1 MNKVIANSS
10 LAHTVGNVTSLM
22 TEFIK
27 QRFPDNY
34 FRHTH
39 INSRMAY
46 REQKKEENSKQEFIK
61 KVKPIL
67 VVRPRMDFNNS
78 DIFLYNSFLT
88 TNVFGQRY
96 TGQTTNMMPLYLDRN
111 IKLGNIISDG
121 YMIIRYKKNNT
132 IIKRGILIEVQL
144 HGRLSDCVDKY
155 TDVESIKE
163 YVINQGMQ
171 TLPLLLVISDLT
183 GKIRN
188 KILKVINIDCSL
200 DCVSECIL

>member
-1 MNKVIANSS
+1 MTDRDISVLNFINLVGMCRTEHIRKLFFNGLTNTTWDRRANKLVEYKELKRFRSGIYNREYVYYIENKPNERI
-10 LAHTVGNVTSLM
+10 LRHDM
-22 TEFIK
+22 YITE
-27 QRFPDNY
+27 
-34 FRHTH
+34 
-39 INSRMAY
+39 
-46 REQKKEENSKQEFIK
+46 
-61 KVKPIL
+61 L
-67 VVRPRMDFNNS
+67 VYELLLLGVE
-78 DIFLYNSFLT
+78 
-88 TNVFGQRY
+88 V
-96 TGQTTNMMPLYLDRN
+96 LYLDRN

-155 TDVESIKE
+155 TDVEPIKE

-171 TLPLLLVISDLT
+171 TLPSLLVISDLT

>member
-1 MNKVIANSS
+1 MTDRDISVLNFINLVGICRTEHIRKLFFNGLTNTTWDRRANKLVEYKELKRFRSGIYNREYVYYIENKPNERI
-10 LAHTVGNVTSLM
+10 LRHDM
-22 TEFIK
+22 YITE
-27 QRFPDNY
+27 
-34 FRHTH
+34 
-39 INSRMAY
+39 
-46 REQKKEENSKQEFIK
+46 
-61 KVKPIL
+61 L
-67 VVRPRMDFNNS
+67 VYKLLLLGVE
-78 DIFLYNSFLT
+78 
-88 TNVFGQRY
+88 V
-96 TGQTTNMMPLYLDRN
+96 LYLDRN

-121 YMIIRYKKNNT
+121 YMIIRYKKDNT

-171 TLPLLLVISDLT
+171 TLPSLLVISDLT

>member
-1 MNKVIANSS
+1 MTDRDISVLNFINLVGMCRTEHISKLFFNGLTNTTWDRRANKLVEYKELKRFRSGIYNREYVYYIENKPNERI
-10 LAHTVGNVTSLM
+10 LRHDM
-22 TEFIK
+22 YITE
-27 QRFPDNY
+27 
-34 FRHTH
+34 
-39 INSRMAY
+39 
-46 REQKKEENSKQEFIK
+46 
-61 KVKPIL
+61 L
-67 VVRPRMDFNNS
+67 VYKLLLLGVE
-78 DIFLYNSFLT
+78 
-88 TNVFGQRY
+88 V
-96 TGQTTNMMPLYLDRN
+96 LYLDRN

-171 TLPLLLVISDLT
+171 TLPSLLVISDLT

>member
-1 MNKVIANSS
+1 MTDRDISVLNFINLVGMCRTEHIRKLFFNGLTNTTWDRRANKLVEYKELKRFRSGVYNREYVYYIENKPNERI
-10 LAHTVGNVTSLM
+10 LRHDM
-22 TEFIK
+22 YITE
-27 QRFPDNY
+27 
-34 FRHTH
+34 
-39 INSRMAY
+39 
-46 REQKKEENSKQEFIK
+46 
-61 KVKPIL
+61 L
-67 VVRPRMDFNNS
+67 VYKLLLLGVE
-78 DIFLYNSFLT
+78 
-88 TNVFGQRY
+88 V
-96 TGQTTNMMPLYLDRN
+96 LYLDRN

-171 TLPLLLVISDLT
+171 TLPSLLVISDLT

-188 KILKVINIDCSL
+188 KILKVINIDCGL

>member
-1 MNKVIANSS
+1 MTDRDISVLNFINLVGICRTEHIRKLFFNGLTNTTWDRRANKLVEYKELKRFRSGIYNREYVYYIENKPNERI
-10 LAHTVGNVTSLM
+10 LRHDM
-22 TEFIK
+22 YITE
-27 QRFPDNY
+27 
-34 FRHTH
+34 
-39 INSRMAY
+39 
-46 REQKKEENSKQEFIK
+46 
-61 KVKPIL
+61 L
-67 VVRPRMDFNNS
+67 VYKLLLLGVE
-78 DIFLYNSFLT
+78 
-88 TNVFGQRY
+88 V
-96 TGQTTNMMPLYLDRN
+96 LYLDRN

-171 TLPLLLVISDLT
+171 TLPSLLVISDLT

>member
-1 MNKVIANSS
+1 MTDRDISVLNFINLVGMCRTEHIRKLFFNGLTNTTWDRRANKLVEYKELKRFRSGIYNREYVYYIENKPNERI
-10 LAHTVGNVTSLM
+10 LRHDM
-22 TEFIK
+22 YITE
-27 QRFPDNY
+27 
-34 FRHTH
+34 
-39 INSRMAY
+39 
-46 REQKKEENSKQEFIK
+46 
-61 KVKPIL
+61 L
-67 VVRPRMDFNNS
+67 VYKLLLLGVE
-78 DIFLYNSFLT
+78 
-88 TNVFGQRY
+88 V
-96 TGQTTNMMPLYLDRN
+96 LYLDRN

-132 IIKRGILIEVQL
+132 IIKRGMLIEVQL

-171 TLPLLLVISDLT
+171 TLPSLLVISDLT

>member
-1 MNKVIANSS
+1 MTDRDISVLNFINLVGMCRTEHIRKLFFNGLTNTTWDRRANKLVEYKELKRFRSGIYNREYVYYIENKPNERI
-10 LAHTVGNVTSLM
+10 LRHDM
-22 TEFIK
+22 YITE
-27 QRFPDNY
+27 
-34 FRHTH
+34 
-39 INSRMAY
+39 
-46 REQKKEENSKQEFIK
+46 
-61 KVKPIL
+61 L
-67 VVRPRMDFNNS
+67 VYKLLLLGVE
-78 DIFLYNSFLT
+78 
-88 TNVFGQRY
+88 V
-96 TGQTTNMMPLYLDRN
+96 LYLDRN

-121 YMIIRYKKNNT
+121 YIIIRYKKNNT

-171 TLPLLLVISDLT
+171 TLPSLLVISDLT

>member
-1 MNKVIANSS
+1 MTDRDISILNFINLVGMCRTEHIRKLFFNGLTNTTWDRRANKLVEYKELKRFRSGIYNREYVYYIENKPNERI
-10 LAHTVGNVTSLM
+10 LRHDM
-22 TEFIK
+22 YITE
-27 QRFPDNY
+27 
-34 FRHTH
+34 
-39 INSRMAY
+39 
-46 REQKKEENSKQEFIK
+46 
-61 KVKPIL
+61 L
-67 VVRPRMDFNNS
+67 VYELLLLGVE
-78 DIFLYNSFLT
+78 
-88 TNVFGQRY
+88 V
-96 TGQTTNMMPLYLDRN
+96 LYLDRN

-171 TLPLLLVISDLT
+171 TLPSLLVISDLT

>member
-1 MNKVIANSS
+1 MTDRDISVLNFINLVGMCRTEHIRKLFFNGLTNTTWDRRANKLVEYKELKRFRSGVYNREYVYYIENKPNERI
-10 LAHTVGNVTSLM
+10 LRHDM
-22 TEFIK
+22 YITE
-27 QRFPDNY
+27 
-34 FRHTH
+34 
-39 INSRMAY
+39 
-46 REQKKEENSKQEFIK
+46 
-61 KVKPIL
+61 L
-67 VVRPRMDFNNS
+67 VYELLLLGVE
-78 DIFLYNSFLT
+78 
-88 TNVFGQRY
+88 V
-96 TGQTTNMMPLYLDRN
+96 LYLDRN

-171 TLPLLLVISDLT
+171 TLPSLLVISDLT
-183 GKIRN
+183 GKVRN

>member
-1 MNKVIANSS
+1 MTDRDISVLNFINLVGMCRTEHIRKLFFNGLTNTTWDRRANKLVEYKELKRFRSGIYNREYVYYIENKPNERI
-10 LAHTVGNVTSLM
+10 LRHDM
-22 TEFIK
+22 YITE
-27 QRFPDNY
+27 
-34 FRHTH
+34 
-39 INSRMAY
+39 
-46 REQKKEENSKQEFIK
+46 
-61 KVKPIL
+61 L
-67 VVRPRMDFNNS
+67 VYKLLLLGVE
-78 DIFLYNSFLT
+78 
-88 TNVFGQRY
+88 V
-96 TGQTTNMMPLYLDRN
+96 LYLDRN

-171 TLPLLLVISDLT
+171 TLPSLLIISDLT

>member
-1 MNKVIANSS
+1 MYI
-10 LAHTVGNVTSLM
+10 
-22 TEFIK
+22 TE
-27 QRFPDNY
+27 
-34 FRHTH
+34 
-39 INSRMAY
+39 
-46 REQKKEENSKQEFIK
+46 
-61 KVKPIL
+61 L
-67 VVRPRMDFNNS
+67 VYKLLLLGVE
-78 DIFLYNSFLT
+78 
-88 TNVFGQRY
+88 V
-96 TGQTTNMMPLYLDRN
+96 LYLDRN

-171 TLPLLLVISDLT
+171 TLPSLFVISDLT

>member
-1 MNKVIANSS
+1 MTDRDISVLNFINLVGICRTEHIRKLFFNGLTNTTWDRRANKLVEYKELKRFRSGIYNREYVYYIENKPNERI
-10 LAHTVGNVTSLM
+10 LRHDM
-22 TEFIK
+22 YITE
-27 QRFPDNY
+27 
-34 FRHTH
+34 
-39 INSRMAY
+39 
-46 REQKKEENSKQEFIK
+46 
-61 KVKPIL
+61 L
-67 VVRPRMDFNNS
+67 VYKLLLLGVE
-78 DIFLYNSFLT
+78 
-88 TNVFGQRY
+88 V
-96 TGQTTNMMPLYLDRN
+96 LYLDRN

-155 TDVESIKE
+155 TDVEPIKE

-171 TLPLLLVISDLT
+171 TLPSLLVISDLT

>member
-1 MNKVIANSS
+1 MTDRDISVLNFINLVGMCRTEHIRKLFFNGLTNTTWDRRANKLVEYKELKRFRSGIYNREYVYYIENKPNERI
-10 LAHTVGNVTSLM
+10 LRHDM
-22 TEFIK
+22 YITE
-27 QRFPDNY
+27 
-34 FRHTH
+34 
-39 INSRMAY
+39 
-46 REQKKEENSKQEFIK
+46 
-61 KVKPIL
+61 L
-67 VVRPRMDFNNS
+67 VYKLLLLGVE
-78 DIFLYNSFLT
+78 
-88 TNVFGQRY
+88 V
-96 TGQTTNMMPLYLDRN
+96 LYLDRN

-163 YVINQGMQ
+163 YVINQDMQ
-171 TLPLLLVISDLT
+171 TLPSLLVISDLT

>member
-1 MNKVIANSS
+1 MTDRDISVLNFINLVGMCRTEHIRKLFFNGLTNTTWDRRANKLVEYKELKRFRSGIYNREYVYYIENKPNERI
-10 LAHTVGNVTSLM
+10 LRHDM
-22 TEFIK
+22 YITE
-27 QRFPDNY
+27 
-34 FRHTH
+34 
-39 INSRMAY
+39 
-46 REQKKEENSKQEFIK
+46 
-61 KVKPIL
+61 L
-67 VVRPRMDFNNS
+67 VYKLLLLGVE
-78 DIFLYNSFLT
+78 
-88 TNVFGQRY
+88 V
-96 TGQTTNMMPLYLDRN
+96 LYLDRN

-171 TLPLLLVISDLT
+171 TLPSLLVISDLT

-188 KILKVINIDCSL
+188 KILKVINFDCSL

>member
-1 MNKVIANSS
+1 MTDRDISVLNFINLVGMCRTEHIRKLFFNGLTNTTWDRRANKLVEYKELKRFRSGIYNREYVYYIENKPNERI
-10 LAHTVGNVTSLM
+10 LRHDM
-22 TEFIK
+22 YITE
-27 QRFPDNY
+27 
-34 FRHTH
+34 
-39 INSRMAY
+39 
-46 REQKKEENSKQEFIK
+46 
-61 KVKPIL
+61 L
-67 VVRPRMDFNNS
+67 VYKLLLLGVE
-78 DIFLYNSFLT
+78 
-88 TNVFGQRY
+88 V
-96 TGQTTNMMPLYLDRN
+96 LYLDRN

-144 HGRLSDCVDKY
+144 HGRLSDCIDKY

-171 TLPLLLVISDLT
+171 TLPSLLVISDLT

>member
-1 MNKVIANSS
+1 MTDRDISVLNFINLVGMCRTEHIRKLFFNGLTNTTWDRRANKLVEYKELKRFRSGIYNRAYVYYIENKPNERI
-10 LAHTVGNVTSLM
+10 LRHDM
-22 TEFIK
+22 YITE
-27 QRFPDNY
+27 
-34 FRHTH
+34 
-39 INSRMAY
+39 
-46 REQKKEENSKQEFIK
+46 
-61 KVKPIL
+61 L
-67 VVRPRMDFNNS
+67 VYELLLLGVE
-78 DIFLYNSFLT
+78 
-88 TNVFGQRY
+88 V
-96 TGQTTNMMPLYLDRN
+96 LYLDRN

-171 TLPLLLVISDLT
+171 TLPSLLVISDLT

>member
-1 MNKVIANSS
+1 MTDRDISVLNFINLVGICRTEHIRKLFFNGLTNTTWDRRANKLVEYKELKRFRSGVYNREYVYYIENKPNERI
-10 LAHTVGNVTSLM
+10 LRHDM
-22 TEFIK
+22 YITE
-27 QRFPDNY
+27 
-34 FRHTH
+34 
-39 INSRMAY
+39 
-46 REQKKEENSKQEFIK
+46 
-61 KVKPIL
+61 L
-67 VVRPRMDFNNS
+67 VYKLLLLGVE
-78 DIFLYNSFLT
+78 
-88 TNVFGQRY
+88 V
-96 TGQTTNMMPLYLDRN
+96 LYLDRN

-171 TLPLLLVISDLT
+171 TLPSLLVISDLT
-183 GKIRN
+183 GKVRN

>member
-1 MNKVIANSS
+1 MTDRDISVLNFINLVGMCRTEHIRKLFFNGLTNTTWDRRANKLVEYKELKRFRSGVYNREYVYYIENKPNERI
-10 LAHTVGNVTSLM
+10 LRHDM
-22 TEFIK
+22 YITE
-27 QRFPDNY
+27 
-34 FRHTH
+34 
-39 INSRMAY
+39 
-46 REQKKEENSKQEFIK
+46 
-61 KVKPIL
+61 L
-67 VVRPRMDFNNS
+67 VYELLLLGVE
-78 DIFLYNSFLT
+78 
-88 TNVFGQRY
+88 V
-96 TGQTTNMMPLYLDRN
+96 LYLDRN

-171 TLPLLLVISDLT
+171 TLPSLLVISDLT

-188 KILKVINIDCSL
+188 KILKVINIDCGL

>member
-1 MNKVIANSS
+1 MTDRDISVLNFINLVGMCRTEHIRKLFFNGLTNTTWDRRANKLVEYKELKRFRSGIYNREYVYYIENKPNERI
-10 LAHTVGNVTSLM
+10 LRHDM
-22 TEFIK
+22 YITE
-27 QRFPDNY
+27 
-34 FRHTH
+34 
-39 INSRMAY
+39 
-46 REQKKEENSKQEFIK
+46 
-61 KVKPIL
+61 L
-67 VVRPRMDFNNS
+67 VYKLLLLGVE
-78 DIFLYNSFLT
+78 
-88 TNVFGQRY
+88 V
-96 TGQTTNMMPLYLDRN
+96 LYLDRN

-171 TLPLLLVISDLT
+171 TLPSLLVISDLT
-183 GKIRN
+183 GKVRN
-188 KILKVINIDCSL
+188 KRLKVINIDCSL

>member
-1 MNKVIANSS
+1 MTDRDINVLNFINLVGMCRTEHIRKLFFNGLTNTTWDRRANKLVEYKELKRFRSGIYNREYVYYIENKPNERI
-10 LAHTVGNVTSLM
+10 LRHDM
-22 TEFIK
+22 YITE
-27 QRFPDNY
+27 
-34 FRHTH
+34 
-39 INSRMAY
+39 
-46 REQKKEENSKQEFIK
+46 
-61 KVKPIL
+61 L
-67 VVRPRMDFNNS
+67 VYKLLLLGVE
-78 DIFLYNSFLT
+78 
-88 TNVFGQRY
+88 V
-96 TGQTTNMMPLYLDRN
+96 LYLDRN

-171 TLPLLLVISDLT
+171 TLPSLLVISDLT

>member
-1 MNKVIANSS
+1 MTDRDISVLNFINLVGMCRTEHIRKLFFNGLTNTTWDRRANKLVEYKELKRFRSGIYNREYVYYIENKPNERI
-10 LAHTVGNVTSLM
+10 LRHDM
-22 TEFIK
+22 YITE
-27 QRFPDNY
+27 
-34 FRHTH
+34 
-39 INSRMAY
+39 
-46 REQKKEENSKQEFIK
+46 
-61 KVKPIL
+61 L
-67 VVRPRMDFNNS
+67 VYKLLLLGVE
-78 DIFLYNSFLT
+78 
-88 TNVFGQRY
+88 V
-96 TGQTTNMMPLYLDRN
+96 LYLDRN

-121 YMIIRYKKNNT
+121 YIIIRYKKNNT

-171 TLPLLLVISDLT
+171 TLPSLLVISDLT

-188 KILKVINIDCSL
+188 KILKVINIDCGL

>member
-1 MNKVIANSS
+1 MTDRDISVLNFINLVGMCRTEHIRKLFFNGLTNTTWDRRANKLVEYKELKRFRSGIYNREYVYYIENKPNERI
-10 LAHTVGNVTSLM
+10 LRHDM
-22 TEFIK
+22 YITE
-27 QRFPDNY
+27 
-34 FRHTH
+34 
-39 INSRMAY
+39 
-46 REQKKEENSKQEFIK
+46 
-61 KVKPIL
+61 L
-67 VVRPRMDFNNS
+67 VYELLLLGVE
-78 DIFLYNSFLT
+78 
-88 TNVFGQRY
+88 V
-96 TGQTTNMMPLYLDRN
+96 LYLDRN

-144 HGRLSDCVDKY
+144 HGRLSDCIDKY

-171 TLPLLLVISDLT
+171 TLPSLLVISDLT

>member
-1 MNKVIANSS
+1 MTDRDISVLNFINLVGMCRTEHIRKLFFNGLTNTTWDRRANKLVEYKELKRFRSGIYNREYVYYIENKPNERI
-10 LAHTVGNVTSLM
+10 LRHDM
-22 TEFIK
+22 YITE
-27 QRFPDNY
+27 
-34 FRHTH
+34 
-39 INSRMAY
+39 
-46 REQKKEENSKQEFIK
+46 
-61 KVKPIL
+61 L
-67 VVRPRMDFNNS
+67 VYKLLLLGVE
-78 DIFLYNSFLT
+78 
-88 TNVFGQRY
+88 V
-96 TGQTTNMMPLYLDRN
+96 LYLDRN

-121 YMIIRYKKNNT
+121 YMIIRYKKDNT

-155 TDVESIKE
+155 TDVEPIKE

-171 TLPLLLVISDLT
+171 TLPSLLVISDLT

>member
-1 MNKVIANSS
+1 MTDRDISVLNFINLVGMCRTEHIRKLFFNGLTNTTWDRRANKLVEYKELKRFRSGVYNREYVYYIENKPNERI
-10 LAHTVGNVTSLM
+10 LRHDM
-22 TEFIK
+22 YITE
-27 QRFPDNY
+27 
-34 FRHTH
+34 
-39 INSRMAY
+39 
-46 REQKKEENSKQEFIK
+46 
-61 KVKPIL
+61 L
-67 VVRPRMDFNNS
+67 VYELLLLGVE
-78 DIFLYNSFLT
+78 
-88 TNVFGQRY
+88 V
-96 TGQTTNMMPLYLDRN
+96 LYLDRN

-171 TLPLLLVISDLT
+171 TLPSLLVISDLT

>member
-1 MNKVIANSS
+1 MTDRDISVLNFINLVGMCRTEHIRKLFFNGLTNTTWDRRANKLVEYKELKRFRSGIYNREYVYYIENKPNERI
-10 LAHTVGNVTSLM
+10 LRHDM
-22 TEFIK
+22 YITE
-27 QRFPDNY
+27 
-34 FRHTH
+34 
-39 INSRMAY
+39 
-46 REQKKEENSKQEFIK
+46 
-61 KVKPIL
+61 L
-67 VVRPRMDFNNS
+67 VYKLLLLGVE
-78 DIFLYNSFLT
+78 
-88 TNVFGQRY
+88 V
-96 TGQTTNMMPLYLDRN
+96 LYLDRN

-171 TLPLLLVISDLT
+171 TLPSLLVISDLT
-183 GKIRN
+183 GKVRN

>member
-1 MNKVIANSS
+1 MTDRDISVLNFINLVGICRTEHIRKLFFNGLTNTTWDRRANKLVEYKELKRFRSGIYNREYVYYIENKPNERI
-10 LAHTVGNVTSLM
+10 LRDDM
-22 TEFIK
+22 YITE
-27 QRFPDNY
+27 
-34 FRHTH
+34 
-39 INSRMAY
+39 
-46 REQKKEENSKQEFIK
+46 
-61 KVKPIL
+61 L
-67 VVRPRMDFNNS
+67 VYELLLLGVE
-78 DIFLYNSFLT
+78 
-88 TNVFGQRY
+88 V
-96 TGQTTNMMPLYLDRN
+96 LYLDRN

-171 TLPLLLVISDLT
+171 TLPSLLVISDLT

>member
-1 MNKVIANSS
+1 MTDRDISVLNFINLVGMCRTEHIRKLFFNGLTNTTWDRRANKLVEYKELKRFRSGIYNREYVYYIENKPNERI
-10 LAHTVGNVTSLM
+10 LRHDM
-22 TEFIK
+22 YITE
-27 QRFPDNY
+27 
-34 FRHTH
+34 
-39 INSRMAY
+39 
-46 REQKKEENSKQEFIK
+46 
-61 KVKPIL
+61 L
-67 VVRPRMDFNNS
+67 VYELLLLGVE
-78 DIFLYNSFLT
+78 
-88 TNVFGQRY
+88 V
-96 TGQTTNMMPLYLDRN
+96 LYLDRN

-155 TDVESIKE
+155 TDVEPIKE

-171 TLPLLLVISDLT
+171 TLPSLLVISDLT
-183 GKIRN
+183 GKVRN

>member
-1 MNKVIANSS
+1 MTDRDISVLNFINLVGMCRTEHIRKLFFNGLTNTTWDRRANKLVEYKELKRFRSGIYNREYVYYIENKPNERI
-10 LAHTVGNVTSLM
+10 LRHDM
-22 TEFIK
+22 YITE
-27 QRFPDNY
+27 
-34 FRHTH
+34 
-39 INSRMAY
+39 
-46 REQKKEENSKQEFIK
+46 
-61 KVKPIL
+61 L
-67 VVRPRMDFNNS
+67 VYKLLLLGVE
-78 DIFLYNSFLT
+78 
-88 TNVFGQRY
+88 V
-96 TGQTTNMMPLYLDRN
+96 LYLDRN

-155 TDVESIKE
+155 TDVEPIKE

-171 TLPLLLVISDLT
+171 TLPSLLVISDLT

-188 KILKVINIDCSL
+188 KILKVINIDCGL

>member
-1 MNKVIANSS
+1 
-10 LAHTVGNVTSLM
+10 M
-22 TEFIK
+22 T
-27 QRFPDNY
+27 D
-34 FRHTH
+34 
-39 INSRMAY
+39 
-46 REQKKEENSKQEFIK
+46 
-61 KVKPIL
+61 
-67 VVRPRMDFNNS
+67 S
-78 DIFLYNSFLT
+78 DISVLNFINLVGMCRTEHIRKLFFNGLTNTTWDRRANKLVEYKELKRFRSGVYNREYVYYIENKPNERILRHDMYIT
-88 TNVFGQRY
+88 ELVYKLLLLGVEV
-96 TGQTTNMMPLYLDRN
+96 LYLDRN

-171 TLPLLLVISDLT
+171 TLPSLLVISDLT

>member
-1 MNKVIANSS
+1 MTDRDISVLNFINLVGMCRTEHIRKLFFNGLTNTTWDRRANK
-10 LAHTVGNVTSLM
+10 LVGYKELKRFRSGIYNREYVYYIENKPNERILRHDM
-22 TEFIK
+22 YITE
-27 QRFPDNY
+27 
-34 FRHTH
+34 
-39 INSRMAY
+39 
-46 REQKKEENSKQEFIK
+46 
-61 KVKPIL
+61 L
-67 VVRPRMDFNNS
+67 VYELLLLGVE
-78 DIFLYNSFLT
+78 
-88 TNVFGQRY
+88 V
-96 TGQTTNMMPLYLDRN
+96 LYLDRN

-171 TLPLLLVISDLT
+171 TLPSLLVISDLT

>member
-1 MNKVIANSS
+1 MIDRDISVLNFINLVGMCRTEHIRKLFFNGLTNTTWDRRANKLVEYKELKRFRSGIYNREYVYYIENKPNERI
-10 LAHTVGNVTSLM
+10 LRHDM
-22 TEFIK
+22 YITE
-27 QRFPDNY
+27 
-34 FRHTH
+34 
-39 INSRMAY
+39 
-46 REQKKEENSKQEFIK
+46 
-61 KVKPIL
+61 L
-67 VVRPRMDFNNS
+67 VYELLLLGVE
-78 DIFLYNSFLT
+78 
-88 TNVFGQRY
+88 V
-96 TGQTTNMMPLYLDRN
+96 LYLDRN

-144 HGRLSDCVDKY
+144 HGRLSDCIDKY

-171 TLPLLLVISDLT
+171 TLPSLLVITDLT

>member
-1 MNKVIANSS
+1 MTDRDISVLNFINLVGMCRTEHIRKLFFNGLTNTTWDRRANKLVEYKELKRFRSGIYNREYVYYIENKPNERI
-10 LAHTVGNVTSLM
+10 LRHDM
-22 TEFIK
+22 YITE
-27 QRFPDNY
+27 
-34 FRHTH
+34 
-39 INSRMAY
+39 
-46 REQKKEENSKQEFIK
+46 
-61 KVKPIL
+61 L
-67 VVRPRMDFNNS
+67 VYKLLLLGVE
-78 DIFLYNSFLT
+78 
-88 TNVFGQRY
+88 V
-96 TGQTTNMMPLYLDRN
+96 LYLDRN

-144 HGRLSDCVDKY
+144 HGRLSDCIDKY

-171 TLPLLLVISDLT
+171 TLPSLLVISDLT
-183 GKIRN
+183 GKVRN

>member
-1 MNKVIANSS
+1 MTDRDISVLNFINLVGMCRTEHIRKLFFNGLTNTTWDRRANKLVEYKELKRFRSGIYNREYVYYIENKPNERI
-10 LAHTVGNVTSLM
+10 LRHDM
-22 TEFIK
+22 YITE
-27 QRFPDNY
+27 
-34 FRHTH
+34 
-39 INSRMAY
+39 
-46 REQKKEENSKQEFIK
+46 
-61 KVKPIL
+61 L
-67 VVRPRMDFNNS
+67 VYKLLLLGVE
-78 DIFLYNSFLT
+78 
-88 TNVFGQRY
+88 V
-96 TGQTTNMMPLYLDRN
+96 LYLDRN

-171 TLPLLLVISDLT
+171 TLPSLLVITDLT

>member
-1 MNKVIANSS
+1 MTDRDISVLNFINLVGMCRTEHIRKLFFNGLTNTTWDRRANKLVEYKELKRFRSGGYNREYVYYIENKPNERI
-10 LAHTVGNVTSLM
+10 LRHDM
-22 TEFIK
+22 YITE
-27 QRFPDNY
+27 
-34 FRHTH
+34 
-39 INSRMAY
+39 
-46 REQKKEENSKQEFIK
+46 
-61 KVKPIL
+61 L
-67 VVRPRMDFNNS
+67 VYKLLLLGVE
-78 DIFLYNSFLT
+78 
-88 TNVFGQRY
+88 V
-96 TGQTTNMMPLYLDRN
+96 LYLDRN

-144 HGRLSDCVDKY
+144 HSRLSDCVDKY
-155 TDVESIKE
+155 TDVEPIKE

-171 TLPLLLVISDLT
+171 TLPSLLVISDLT

>member
-1 MNKVIANSS
+1 MTDRDISVLNFINLVGMCRTEHIRKLFFNGLTNTTWDRRANKLVEYKELKRFRSGIYNREYVYYIENKPNERI
-10 LAHTVGNVTSLM
+10 LRHDM
-22 TEFIK
+22 YITE
-27 QRFPDNY
+27 
-34 FRHTH
+34 
-39 INSRMAY
+39 
-46 REQKKEENSKQEFIK
+46 
-61 KVKPIL
+61 L
-67 VVRPRMDFNNS
+67 VYKLLLLGVE
-78 DIFLYNSFLT
+78 
-88 TNVFGQRY
+88 V
-96 TGQTTNMMPLYLDRN
+96 LYLDRS

-171 TLPLLLVISDLT
+171 TLPSLLVISDLT